1 MRRGALLF
9 PALILVAVSLLLI
22 VGLFVLEY
30 SWTAIAFPLVAGGL
44 LCGLCVLEMTR
55 VLARRAAT
63 VPAERVESDQLAPHH
78 SLSSIAWMFALAV
91 FLYGLGFVFGP
102 AAYLITCLRAN
113 GFSWRLSVGVAVA
126 SLLFTWGLFVKVMG
140 ILLPIQPLW
149 LS

>member
-30 SWTAIAFPLVAGGL
+30 SWTAIAFPLVAGVL

-55 VLARRAAT
+55 VLARRAGT

-126 SLLFTWGLFVKVMG
+126 SMLFTWGLFIKVMG